1 MRLRHLYLSLC
12 VVGTL
17 LTYSHFVPWLFQ
29 HGIDL
34 PLFYQQLFANRIG
47 GFFGL
52 DVAVCALVVWVFVLA
67 EGKRLPIHALWL
79 PIVSTL
85 IVGPSLGL
93 PLFLY
98 MRQLHLDK
106 AAGHPAGGTPK
117 APRPDITSR

>member
-1 MRLRHLYLSLC
+1 MNLRHIYLALC
-12 VVGTL
+12 IIGAL
-17 LTYSHFVPWLFQ
+17 LPYFHFVPWLFQ

-67 EGKRLPIHALWL
+67 EGKRLHIHALWL
-79 PIVSTL
+79 PVVFTL

-106 AAGHPAGGTPK
+106 TANHPADGTPK
-117 APRPDITSR
+117 APGSDSASR